1 MTEIVI
7 KVNGVGSVNA
17 KLHGTVERSK
27 NLTVPMKVGAQLMLG
42 SVDRNFRS
50 SGRPIQWAPLSPAY
64 ARRKIRQGYSPRPL
78 IRTGIMKAS
87 IAPKVDSHSFRIG
100 TSLAYAGYHQ
110 FGTSKMPKREFV
122 LFQASDIM
130 DINKIVLDYIK
141 GA

>member
-17 KLHGTVERSK
+17 KLRGAVERSK
-27 NLTVPMKVGAQLMLG
+27 NLTTPMKVGAQLMLG

-50 SGRPIQWAPLSPAY
+50 SGRPAQWVPLSPAY
-64 ARRKIRQGYSPRPL
+64 ARRKLSQGYSSKPL

-87 IAPKVDSHSFRIG
+87 IAPKIDSHSFRVG
-100 TSLAYAGYHQ
+100 TSLSYARYHQ
-110 FGTSKMPKREFV
+110 FGTSRMPKREFV
-122 LFQASDIM
+122 LFQAGDIR
-130 DINKIVLDYIK
+130 DINKIVLEYIK